1 LPTKSLNLETI
12 KAKPV
17 EILKSAES
25 KGLFHDE
32 SSKKFIHSFDDNKK
46 YLYYEQDKMGEM
58 SIADFMSKP
67 MKSGILNIKLNKNNT
82 VSQSIPDE
90 FLYTEND
97 FVGEGIKDIVRRNVK
112 YLETLYPKS
121 KVIGSPALIDT
132 KGFNRIPND
141 YDLTTLNIKNINGFK
156 PIDGKAKYGKT
167 FMYQNQEIDVNS
179 ALHDDYAR
187 DLSKFLEA
195 QGFKKYP
202 LQNNSS
208 HVKANF
214 KHLDATQKTL
224 FDKSQSIKEKH
235 IEDFNN
241 LLINGNG
248 KEVLKTIELRNKVLF
263 KDLKMPVLD
272 LKNIETNKSIL
283 KKIEFNNYIDEI
295 AADENKMKAV
305 ILDYYIKQT
314 SYGRGVSAVDGK
326 KLYTLIKIQL
336 MEVKFM
342 D

>member
-1 LPTKSLNLETI
+1 MPTKSLNLETI

-283 KKIEFNNYIDEI
+283 KKLGLTII
-295 AADENKMKAV
+295 
-305 ILDYYIKQT
+305 
-314 SYGRGVSAVDGK
+314 
-326 KLYTLIKIQL
+326 
-336 MEVKFM
+336 
-342 D
+342 